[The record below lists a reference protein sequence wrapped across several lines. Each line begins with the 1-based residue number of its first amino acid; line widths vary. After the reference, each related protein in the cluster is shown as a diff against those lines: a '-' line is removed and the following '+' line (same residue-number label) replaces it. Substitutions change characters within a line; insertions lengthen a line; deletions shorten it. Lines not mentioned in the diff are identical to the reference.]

1 MGMSVT
7 QPPPSAAP
15 LTSAK
20 PASTQPGGGYFMSLE
35 LFWGRLRRAYLR
47 LFRTGYLKRMES
59 MRLGDCPNCKHYIL
73 DPRDLKY
80 KRNVCGYSFR
90 VEDDPFVW
98 RNHLGF
104 ARAGLAEV
112 FLTTL
117 LALSLTFFAVVAA
130 AYYSI
135 FWLLIPI
142 VAVPWLFTLYF
153 FRDPDRDIPVDAD
166 ALLSPA
172 DGTVTHVDEVAETD
186 FPGRRA
192 RRISIFLAVWNVHV
206 NRIPRTGHIVNVRY
220 FPGAFLDARKPES
233 AQRNEQFWVD
243 LEENATARR
252 IRIKQIS
259 GKIARRIVN
268 WLKPDE
274 PVFAGDRFGMIKF
287 GSRTEVLIP
296 AADPVEVLVKVG
308 DRVEGGSTIL
318 LRFK

>member
-1 MGMSVT
+1 MAV
-7 QPPPSAAP
+7 
-15 LTSAK
+15 K
-20 PASTQPGGGYFMSLE
+20 PTSTQPGGGFFMRLE

-47 LFRTGYLKRMES
+47 LFRTGYLKRMEIQ
-59 MRLGDCPNCKHYIL
+59 RLGDCPNCKHYIL

-80 KRNVCGYSFR
+80 RRNICGFSFR
-90 VEDDPFVW
+90 VEDDPFQW

-112 FLTTL
+112 VLTTL
-117 LALSLTFFAVVAA
+117 LALFLTFFAVVAVNLIHP
-130 AYYSI
+130 I
-135 FWLLIPI
+135 FWLLLPI

-172 DGTVTHVDEVAETD
+172 DGTVTHVDEVTEVD

-206 NRIPRTGHIVNVRY
+206 NRIPRTGRIVSLRY
-220 FPGAFLDARKPES
+220 FPGAFLDARNTES
-233 AQRNEQFWVD
+233 SQRNEQFWVD
-243 LEENATARR
+243 MEENVTARR

-268 WLKPDE
+268 WLKPEE

-296 AADPVEVLVKVG
+296 AANPVEVLVKVG
-308 DRVEGGSTIL
+308 DKVKGGSTIL

>member
-1 MGMSVT
+1 MNIT
-7 QPPPSAAP
+7 QPPPAVAPAA
-15 LTSAK
+15 SVK
-20 PASTQPGGGYFMSLE
+20 PTSTQPGGGFFMSLE

-47 LFRTGYLKRMES
+47 LFRTNYLKRMEDH
-59 MRLGDCPNCKHYIL
+59 RLGECANCKHSIL

-80 KRNVCGYSFR
+80 KRNICGYWFR
-90 VEDDPFVW
+90 AEDDPFVW
-98 RNHLGF
+98 RGHLGF

-112 FLTTL
+112 VLTTL
-117 LALSLTFFAVVAA
+117 VALFLTFFALVAVNLIHP
-130 AYYSI
+130 I

-153 FRDPDRDIPVDAD
+153 FRDPDRDIPSDAD

-172 DGTVTHVDEVAETD
+172 DGTVTHVDEVTEAD

-206 NRIPRTGHIVNVRY
+206 NRIPRTGRIVNLRY
-220 FPGAFLDARKPES
+220 FPGAFLDARDPES

-243 LEENATARR
+243 LEENTPPRR

-259 GKIARRIVN
+259 GKVARRIVN
-268 WLKPDE
+268 WLKREE

-296 AADPVEVLVKVG
+296 ATEPVDVLVKVG
-308 DRVEGGSTIL
+308 DKVKGGSTIL
-318 LRFK
+318 ARFK